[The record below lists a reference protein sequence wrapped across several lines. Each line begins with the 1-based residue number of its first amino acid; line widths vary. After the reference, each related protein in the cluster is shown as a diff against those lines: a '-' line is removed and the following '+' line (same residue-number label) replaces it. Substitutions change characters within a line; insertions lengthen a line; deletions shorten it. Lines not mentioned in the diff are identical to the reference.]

1 MRKKATGKINVSETN
16 QLHID
21 SASNI
26 LPLPAD
32 TTLTIGHHTV
42 SIKTS
47 GLHTKGDILML
58 PGWNFSKDK
67 TCNETS
73 FCKRALAEGYRL
85 ILPEMLK
92 STYATHYFPETRN
105 DYRAYPT
112 LTWVIDTLIPELKK
126 KFGIFSGNHNILYGI
141 STGAKGA
148 ALIHL
153 RTDTLFQKVILL
165 SGDYDQTQNPTDN
178 LMINTYG
185 PYSIFRQR
193 WKEMDN
199 PTNEINK
206 WKAKVYIAHGLNDK
220 IVSSVYSIH
229 FADTLKKTHHN
240 LSIELHLNSLA
251 GHDYTFWE
259 HETERIMEF
268 IKQ

>member
-1 MRKKATGKINVSETN
+1 
-16 QLHID
+16 
-21 SASNI
+21 
-26 LPLPAD
+26 
-32 TTLTIGHHTV
+32 
-42 SIKTS
+42 
-47 GLHTKGDILML
+47 
-58 PGWNFSKDK
+58 
-67 TCNETS
+67 
-73 FCKRALAEGYRL
+73 
-85 ILPEMLK
+85 
-92 STYATHYFPETRN
+92 
-105 DYRAYPT
+105 
-112 LTWVIDTLIPELKK
+112 
-126 KFGIFSGNHNILYGI
+126 
-141 STGAKGA
+141 
-148 ALIHL
+148 
-153 RTDTLFQKVILL
+153 
-165 SGDYDQTQNPTDN
+165 
-178 LMINTYG
+178 MINTYG

-199 PTNEINK
+199 PTNEIKK